1 MTTIVRGIPQ
11 TKAALKRVELE
22 IRAAAPEASRAGGEV
37 LARAMIA
44 RAPRDTGRLASSI
57 GVDSSGDTA
66 RVGADVPYDRFVQ
79 KGTRYMA
86 AQAYGVEAGNETTGG
101 IVAAIASVLKSVIH

>member
-1 MTTIVRGIPQ
+1 MITIIRGIPQ
-11 TKAALKRVELE
+11 TKLALARIEAEL
-22 IRAAAPEASRAGGEV
+22 RAASGPAARAGGEV
-37 LARAMIA
+37 LARAMVA

-57 GVDSSGDTA
+57 RVDSSGDTA

-79 KGTRYMA
+79 KGTRFMA